1 MIINIHF
8 SFNWLIENRKV
19 IFLNIACRALYFNVD
34 VRIFTWNVKRIL
46 LWYVSEK
53 KNLGYEDN
61 SKDDS
66 QVWPFKGEY
75 AFVPHPLNSCELNSK
90 GGSKKLFGSL
100 CIPWLGDNLGLKC
113 FRRISEQEGLP
124 SDPAVVQPFT
134 LSSLDWDE
142 PGVGNLQHDSHR
154 LLRHIDVS
162 GQGLCVFTTPRA
174 DLVLPAV
181 FYQWYC
187 VGIWAIKKTCPF
199 PDYNTT
205 FLGKISSKR
214 R

>member
-8 SFNWLIENRKV
+8 SFNWLIENREF
-19 IFLNIACRALYFNVD
+19 ISLNIACRALYFKVD
-34 VRIFTWNVKRIL
+34 VHIFTWNLKGIL

-61 SKDDS
+61 SKDGS
-66 QVWPFKGEY
+66 QVWLFKGED
-75 AFVPHPLNSCELNSK
+75 AFVPRPLHSCELNSE
-90 GGSKKLFGSL
+90 GGSQKLFGSL

-113 FRRISEQEGLP
+113 FRRIWEQEGLP
-124 SDPAVVQPFT
+124 SDRAVVQPFT

-142 PGVGNLQHDSHR
+142 PGVRNLQHDSHG

-162 GQGLCVFTTPRA
+162 GQGVCVFTTPRA

-181 FYQWYC
+181 FYQWHC
-187 VGIWAIKKTCPF
+187 VGICAFKKHVLFQITILPSWE
-199 PDYNTT
+199 
-205 FLGKISSKR
+205 K
-214 R
+214 